1 LTRGRPVLFALRSL
15 KRVYYACML
24 RYIFIGIVFVLTGVI
39 LGGYLF
45 SDTKPRAFLRVQ
57 ECGLSCLNQEEAL
70 GLLGSIGVQKLSGI
84 IPSVQKETDKTI
96 VIKHPFPQAPI
107 HYVIIPKKD
116 IKATEDISEEDTP
129 YIIDAY
135 AVMSALIREQNLR
148 DYKIVINGPGFQTVG
163 YLHFHLVS
171 ELPR

>member
-1 LTRGRPVLFALRSL
+1 MF
-15 KRVYYACML
+15 
-24 RYIFIGIVFVLTGVI
+24 RYISLAIVFILAGVI
-39 LGGYLF
+39 VGGYLF
-45 SDTKPRAFLRVQ
+45 SDTKPRSFLSVR
-57 ECGLSCLNQEEAL
+57 ECGLSCLNQEELL
-70 GLLGSIGVQKLSGI
+70 GLLGSVGIQRLPGI

-148 DYKIVINGPGFQTVG
+148 DYKIVINGPGFQTVR

-171 ELPR
+171 ELPH